1 MANVTPDEVE
11 EIIDVDSG
19 LDVNPFILA
28 SSVLLDTILPSGQ
41 IGTAQRKEIERWL
54 TAHFITIRQG
64 QLEAQTIGDAK
75 DTYALGSLSG
85 GIKSTTYGQQ
95 AVALDTSGSL
105 AKAEM
110 PKAKLEVIS
119 PDLDDYET

>member
-11 EIIDVDSG
+11 EIIAVDSS
-19 LDVNPFILA
+19 LDVNPFIFA
-28 SSVLLDTILPSGQ
+28 SSVLLDAMLPSGE

-64 QLEAQTIGDAK
+64 QLEEQEIGDAK
-75 DTYALGSLSG
+75 DTYALGYLSG

-110 PKAKLEVIS
+110 PKAKLEVLS
-119 PDLDDYET
+119 PDLDD